1 MDKSQINT
9 TALSRAMALCSQKEY
24 CMEEIRQKLNLWGV
38 AAVDSDK
45 ILNTLVKEKFIDEA
59 RYANAFT
66 RDKFRY
72 NKWGKLKIA
81 SHLKHKKIPSS
92 IIKESL
98 DSLDYDTYIK
108 MLHDLLETQKKHVK
122 ARNDYELKGKLLRY
136 GLSKGFESS
145 LIYEILGE

>member
-1 MDKSQINT
+1 MDKTGIYQS
-9 TALSRAMALCSQKEY
+9 ALNRAMALCSQKEY
-24 CMEEIRQKLNLWGV
+24 CLDEIRQKLEAWGV
-38 AAVDSDK
+38 SSADSEK
-45 ILNTLVKEKFIDEA
+45 ILNTLLKEKFIDET

-72 NKWGKLKIA
+72 NKWGKIKIA
-81 SHLKHKKIPSS
+81 SQLKLKKIPSS

-98 DSLDYDTYIK
+98 DCLDYDTYVK
-108 MLHDLLETQKKHVK
+108 MLQDLLEKQKKHVK